1 MSKFRLHI
9 TAVFILLVSLF
20 ALAGCGGGSAANP
33 RINGLSPDGVVKTV
47 FNEVQ
52 ADQMNDA
59 KAYLAPNTSGDS
71 TSIQTMKNS
80 NLISVKTVTIQGDY
94 AVVLATMQQ
103 QNTTNFSV
111 KPVGLE
117 KINGEWYIVDVN
129 NIYNNA
135 KYALL
140 QKLLSN
146 I

>member
-1 MSKFRLHI
+1 MWKRKLHI
-9 TAVFILLVSLF
+9 TAVVMLFVSIF
-20 ALAGCGGGSAANP
+20 ALAGCGGSTGNP
-33 RINGLSPDGVVKTV
+33 RITGLAPDQVVKTV

-52 ADQMNDA
+52 ANQMNDA
-59 KAYLAPNTSGDS
+59 KEYLAPNTSGDNA
-71 TSIQTMKNS
+71 SIQTMKNS
-80 NLISVKTVTIQGDY
+80 NLLSVKTVASQGDY

-103 QNTTNFSV
+103 QNTTSFTV

-140 QKLLSN
+140 EKLLSN
-146 I
+146 L